1 MADARGSL
9 GFVQVTALYVGAV
22 LGTGV
27 LVLPAIA
34 ADTAGPASLLA
45 WMALIALSVPM
56 ALTYAA
62 MSRQRPDAAGFS
74 DAIERAFGP
83 RWGAVSGWILLAAIP
98 PGFPVA
104 MLIAGGS
111 AATAFGLGRDASFL
125 FAAAL
130 MATVLGVNFA
140 GLRISATAQSISIGV
155 ITVVILIV
163 IGRAMPHVD
172 AGAFTPLFPH
182 GEAAVGLAAVQLFW
196 AFVGWEAITPLAA
209 EVRRVSD
216 IWRATIVAVLIV
228 AAFYL
233 ALAIVTI
240 GTHAYGTEAGQ
251 VPLVTLAA
259 DTFGPQAG
267 AAVGVLAFAI
277 TFPVANAYT
286 AGLSR
291 LAAALARRRAL
302 PAWLGPLDA
311 RGVPRR
317 SLAVLA
323 GVGFVALLI
332 AYVADLRIADLL
344 APSNSAF
351 IATYVLS
358 MAAAMRL
365 LRGALRVGAAISLV
379 ACLVVFVFT
388 GGLVLWI
395 AAVTV
400 LSLMYT
406 ARSMRAAAPATT

>member
-1 MADARGSL
+1 MSGTL
-9 GFVQVTALYVGAV
+9 GLTQATALYVGAV

-34 ADTAGPASLLA
+34 AETAGPASLIA
-45 WMALIALSVPM
+45 WAALVALSVPM

-62 MSRQRPDAAGFS
+62 LSRQRPDAAGFS

-83 RWGAVSGWILLAAIP
+83 RWGAASGWILLAAVP

-111 AATAFGLGRDASFL
+111 AATAFGLGRDAAFL
-125 FAAAL
+125 FAGAL
-130 MATVLGVNFA
+130 LVTVLAVNFA
-140 GLRISATAQSISIGV
+140 GLRVSARAQAAAVGLIAL
-155 ITVVILIV
+155 VILVAIA
-163 IGRAMPHVD
+163 RAVARID
-172 AGAFTPLFPH
+172 AAEFVPVFPH

-196 AFVGWEAITPLAA
+196 AFVGWEAITPLAT
-209 EVRRVSD
+209 EVRRPSD
-216 IWRATIVAVLIV
+216 IWRATLIAVVIV

-233 ALAIVTI
+233 ALATVTI
-240 GTHAYGTEAGQ
+240 GTHAYGSAAGQ
-251 VPLVTLAA
+251 VPLVTLAV
-259 DTFGPQAG
+259 DTFGPRAG

-302 PAWLGPLDA
+302 PAWLGPLDE

-317 SLAVLA
+317 ALAALAVIGLGA
-323 GVGFVALLI
+323 LVVA
-332 AYVADLRIADLL
+332 YFTDLRIADLL

-351 IATYVLS
+351 IATYCS
-358 MAAAMRL
+358 RWP
-365 LRGALRVGAAISLV
+365 RRCG
-379 ACLVVFVFT
+379 CF
-388 GGLVLWI
+388 
-395 AAVTV
+395 AVRCV
-400 LSLMYT
+400 SAQASRSSP
-406 ARSMRAAAPATT
+406 ARSCSPSPAGCCCGSPA

>member
-1 MADARGSL
+1 MTETRGSL
-9 GFVQVTALYVGAV
+9 GLVQATALYVGAV

-34 ADTAGPASLLA
+34 AETAGPASLIA
-45 WMALIALSVPM
+45 WGALVALSVPM

-62 MSRQRPDAAGFS
+62 MSRQRPDAGGFS

-83 RWGAVSGWILLAAIP
+83 RWGAASGWILLAAVP

-111 AATAFGLGRDASFL
+111 AATAFGLGRDAAFL
-125 FAAAL
+125 FAGAL
-130 MATVLGVNFA
+130 MATVLAVNFA
-140 GLRISATAQSISIGV
+140 GLRVSATAQSISIGT
-155 ITVVILIV
+155 ITLVILIV
-163 IGRAMPHVD
+163 IARAIPHVD
-172 AGAFTPLFPH
+172 GQAFSPFFPH

-216 IWRATIVAVLIV
+216 IWRATIIAVLIV
-228 AAFYL
+228 AAFYI
-233 ALAIVTI
+233 ALATVTI
-240 GTHAYGTEAGQ
+240 GTHAYGSVAGQ

-267 AAVGVLAFAI
+267 TAVGVLAFAI

-302 PAWLGPLDA
+302 PSWLGPLDA

-317 SLAVLA
+317 ALAALA
-323 GVGFVALLI
+323 GVGGTALLV
-332 AYVADLRIADLL
+332 AYLTDLRIADLL

-358 MAAAMRL
+358 MAAALRL
-365 LRGALRVGAAISLV
+365 LRGPLRVGAAVSLV
-379 ACLVVFVFT
+379 ACVVVFVFT

-395 AAVTV
+395 AGVTA
-400 LSLMYT
+400 LSLAYT
-406 ARSMRAAAPATT
+406 ARSMRAVPPASG

>member
-1 MADARGSL
+1 MSETRGSL
-9 GFVQVTALYVGAV
+9 GLVQATALYVGAV

-34 ADTAGPASLLA
+34 AETAGPASLIA
-45 WMALIALSVPM
+45 WVTLIALSVPM

-62 MSRQRPDAAGFS
+62 MSTQRPDAAGFS
-74 DAIERAFGP
+74 DAIERAFGT
-83 RWGAVSGWILLAAIP
+83 RWGAASGWILLAAIP

-111 AATAFGLGRDASFL
+111 AATAFGLGRDASFV
-125 FAAAL
+125 FAALL

-140 GLRISATAQSISIGV
+140 GLRVSATAQSISIATITLV
-155 ITVVILIV
+155 ILVVIA
-163 IGRAMPHVD
+163 RATPRVD
-172 AGAFTPLFPH
+172 PAAFTPFFPH

-216 IWRATIVAVLIV
+216 IWRATIIAVVIV
-228 AAFYL
+228 AAFYV
-233 ALAIVTI
+233 ALAVVTI
-240 GTHAYGTEAGQ
+240 GAHAYGTTAGQ

-302 PAWLGPLDA
+302 PVWLGPLDA

-323 GVGFVALLI
+323 AVGMGALLV
-332 AYVADLRIADLL
+332 AYVTDLRIADLL

-365 LRGALRVGAAISLV
+365 LRGPLRVGAAISLV
-379 ACLVVFVFT
+379 ACVVVFVFT
-388 GGLVLWI
+388 GGFVLWI
-395 AAVTV
+395 AGVTA
-400 LSLMYT
+400 LSLIYT
-406 ARSMRAAAPATT
+406 ARSMRTAPAAA

>member
-1 MADARGSL
+1 MSETRGSL
-9 GFVQVTALYVGAV
+9 GVVQATALYVGAV

-34 ADTAGPASLLA
+34 AETAGPASLLA
-45 WMALIALSVPM
+45 WITLIALSVPM

-74 DAIERAFGP
+74 DAIERAFGT
-83 RWGAVSGWILLAAIP
+83 RWGAASGWILLAAVP

-111 AATAFGLGRDASFL
+111 AATAFGLGRDAAFL
-125 FAAAL
+125 FAAL
-130 MATVLGVNFA
+130 LLATIVGINFA
-140 GLRISATAQSISIGV
+140 GLRVSATAQSISIGAITLV
-155 ITVVILIV
+155 ILVVIA
-163 IGRAMPHVD
+163 RAAPRV
-172 AGAFTPLFPH
+172 AGDAFTPFFPH

-209 EVRRVSD
+209 EVRRASD
-216 IWRATIVAVLIV
+216 IWRATIVAVVIV

-240 GTHAYGTEAGQ
+240 GTHAYGTAAGQ

-302 PAWLGPLDA
+302 PGWLGPLDA

-323 GVGFVALLI
+323 GVGLTALLV
-332 AYVADLRIADLL
+332 AYVTDLRIADLL

-365 LRGALRVGAAISLV
+365 LRGPLRVGAAISLV
-379 ACLVVFVFT
+379 ACVVVFVFT

-395 AAVTV
+395 AGVTV
-400 LSLMYT
+400 LSLLYT
-406 ARSMRAAAPATT
+406 ARSMRAAPAAA